1 VQAGDVLRVD
11 FGVPR
16 RGTPAATRPAIVVT
30 ATTVLSFRLEAVNV
44 VPCTT
49 ARRGWE
55 TEVVTDWGT
64 AQCHAITTISVD
76 DVVDETG
83 SNVGPAVLAQ
93 IREVL
98 ALVLDIG

>member
-1 VQAGDVLRVD
+1 MQAGDVLRVD

-16 RGTPAATRPAIVVT
+16 RGAPAATRPAVVVT
-30 ATTVLSFRLEAVNV
+30 ATTVLGFRLEAVNV

-49 ARRGWE
+49 AVRGWD
-55 TEVVTDWGT
+55 TEVPTDWGT
-64 AQCHAITTISVD
+64 AQCHAITTISLD

-83 SNVGPAVLAQ
+83 SNVGPTVLAQ

-98 ALVLDIG
+98 ADVLDIG